1 MLLSEF
7 SPHNGL
13 PCKYNVQGFHDTG
26 LKRDYQLHQ
35 PAPPRKQ
42 YTFKQ
47 LRHAKIPALT
57 FCSWLDA
64 LQMQWTQPSC
74 VVPWQSVP
82 TLKPQ
87 PVPMLDFSRQYAS
100 LRQEVLSALTA
111 VCDSQRFI
119 LGPQVAAF
127 EKAAAAA
134 CAARHAIGCASG
146 TDALWLA
153 LAACG
158 IGDSTAAPRPG
169 TPSIAATGVPG
180 EQTLLAGVA
189 ERWVGSDAVVTTP
202 FSFFATASSILRAGA
217 RPLFAD
223 IDPRTF
229 NLSPSSVAEVLASP
243 AGQNVKAILPVHLYG
258 QCADWD
264 AFAALQ
270 RDHPGLLLIED
281 AAQAFGATWTSSS
294 QPGSAQP
301 SSGQP
306 AARPAGSLGD
316 AAAFSFYPTK
326 NLAAMGDAGLV
337 TTSSAEI
344 DRRARSLRAH
354 GMTRRY
360 FHDEVGCNSRMD
372 DLQAAVLNV
381 KLRHIDEW
389 NQQRRTRA
397 ARYDQL
403 FREANLAVEWERES
417 STPQRDVSGRERGAL
432 APRIESTD
440 SMGFSPG
447 PSSAASTN
455 DGIVLPYTDPRT
467 TPVFH
472 QYVIRAPRRDALR
485 AHLAA
490 QQIGSEIY
498 YPVPIHLQAALRDLG
513 HKPGDFP
520 HAERAAT
527 EVLALPLYPE
537 LRDDEQQT
545 VVAAIR
551 AFYA

>member
-1 MLLSEF
+1 
-7 SPHNGL
+7 
-13 PCKYNVQGFHDTG
+13 
-26 LKRDYQLHQ
+26 
-35 PAPPRKQ
+35 
-42 YTFKQ
+42 
-47 LRHAKIPALT
+47 
-57 FCSWLDA
+57 
-64 LQMQWTQPSC
+64 
-74 VVPWQSVP
+74 
-82 TLKPQ
+82 
-87 PVPMLDFSRQYAS
+87 MLDFSRQYAT
-100 LRQEVLSALTA
+100 LRQEVLAAVTA
-111 VCDSQRFI
+111 VCDSQHFI

-127 EKAAAAA
+127 EAAAAA
-134 CAARHAIGCASG
+134 VCATRHAIGCASG

-158 IGDSTAAPRPG
+158 IGNSTAS
-169 TPSIAATGVPG
+169 TPSAPVGVPG
-180 EQTLLAGVA
+180 ERSLLAGVTRLDS
-189 ERWVGSDAVVTTP
+189 ETWVGARTSSRVPAVVTTP

-229 NLSPSSVAEVLASP
+229 NLSPDSVAEVLASP
-243 AGQNVKAILPVHLYG
+243 EGKNVKAILPVHLYG

-264 AFAALQ
+264 AFTALQ
-270 RDHPGLLLIED
+270 RDRPGLLLIED
-281 AAQAFGATWTSSS
+281 AAQAFGASWTSAS
-294 QPGSAQP
+294 QTGSAQP

-337 TTSSAEI
+337 TTSNPEI

-360 FHDEVGCNSRMD
+360 FHDEIGCNSRMD

-381 KLRHIDEW
+381 RLRYIDQW
-389 NQQRRTRA
+389 NQKRRTLA

-403 FREANLAVEWERES
+403 FREASLAKESGAPSIAATSRWVGSTAAAS
-417 STPQRDVSGRERGAL
+417 STAIPTTQ
-432 APRIESTD
+432 
-440 SMGFSPG
+440 
-447 PSSAASTN
+447 
-455 DGIVLPYTDPRT
+455 DGIVLPYTDPRA

-485 AHLAA
+485 AHLTA

-520 HAERAAT
+520 QAERAAA